1 MTTLN
6 EQMELAT
13 NPANVCIYNANEH
26 CFNGTQEPKVSSA

>member
-13 NPANVCIYNANEH
+13 NPANACIYNAQEH
-26 CFNGTQEPKVSSA
+26 CFNRTQETKV